1 MFVPFSLL
9 CWFTFTFTFTITF
22 TFTLTLLPTISA
34 FTSTSSTSV
43 FSSRRRRRRTRTPR
57 GRSIIYCDKKN
68 NEDPGEESPFDA
80 EEARERLES
89 LLRGEDTQPKNA
101 NGNPKILNM
110 SLPQLLK
117 LKSNDFLASLPP
129 PPPLSAIERDRRT
142 TEIRILERLEDGDEA
157 SADLWSLWYSER
169 GATARSVLDEA
180 DRLLGDPA
188 SWRDCEAKL
197 KRLVD
202 DYGVYFVEPVNRLA
216 TLYYLQGR
224 LDESYRLCQIILE
237 IKPWP

>member
-9 CWFTFTFTFTITF
+9 CWFTFTFTFTFTITL
-22 TFTLTLLPTISA
+22 TLTLLPTISA

-43 FSSRRRRRRTRTPR
+43 FSSSSRRRRRIPR
-57 GRSIIYCDKKN
+57 SRSIIYCDKKN

-117 LKSNDFLASLPP
+117 LKSNDFLSSLPP
-129 PPPLSAIERDRRT
+129 PPPLSTIERDRR
-142 TEIRILERLEDGDEA
+142 
-157 SADLWSLWYSER
+157 
-169 GATARSVLDEA
+169 ATA
-180 DRLLGDPA
+180 
-188 SWRDCEAKL
+188 
-197 KRLVD
+197 
-202 DYGVYFVEPVNRLA
+202 
-216 TLYYLQGR
+216 
-224 LDESYRLCQIILE
+224 
-237 IKPWP
+237 